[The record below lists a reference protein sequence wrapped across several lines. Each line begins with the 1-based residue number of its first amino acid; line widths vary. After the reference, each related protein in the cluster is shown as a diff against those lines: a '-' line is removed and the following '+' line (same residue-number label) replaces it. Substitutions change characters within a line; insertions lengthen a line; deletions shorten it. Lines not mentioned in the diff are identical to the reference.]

1 MKNRLKNSNIYSVFA
16 ASVIYA
22 VFKFGLSHGLSYQG
36 FSDAFVNVVYSP
48 GSVDGGLLSLGIAL
62 ILPMAL
68 QILTA
73 SYMAED
79 LAGAIVYI
87 LPRAGTLHRWFFGK
101 VRHLILECTVAVGV
115 MTLCIG
121 GYSAYRYGAPSK
133 NDWLILLTVFATLLL
148 FCFCAVLFVN
158 ILSIIITEKWACFT
172 GLAGMLLFSAV
183 IYPTR
188 NCLPLLLAN
197 PIYNYFILWRK
208 KALLFQICYEADFI
222 AGDFF
227 PAETAIL
234 LFGLCAVAEI
244 IIGLLLLRKKDF
256 LSCGR

>member
-1 MKNRLKNSNIYSVFA
+1 MKNRLKSSNILSVFA
-16 ASVIYA
+16 ISVIYA
-22 VFKFGLSHGLSYQG
+22 VFKLGLSHGLSFQG
-36 FSDAFVNVVYSP
+36 FSDAFVNAVYSP
-48 GSVDGGLLSLGIAL
+48 GSVDGGLLSFGIVL

-73 SYMAED
+73 AHMTED

-87 LPRAGTLHRWFFGK
+87 LPRAGTLRRWFFGK
-101 VRHLILECTVAVGV
+101 ARQLLLGCTVAVSAV
-115 MTLCIG
+115 VLCIG
-121 GYSAYRYGAPSK
+121 GYCVYRYGAPSK
-133 NDWLILLTVFATLLL
+133 NDWMILLTVFATLLL

-158 ILSIIITEKWACFT
+158 VLSIALSEKWACFT
-172 GLAGMLLFSAV
+172 GLAGMLLCSAV

-208 KALLFQICYEADFI
+208 QALLFQICYEADFT

-227 PAETAIL
+227 PAETAVL
-234 LFGLCAVAEI
+234 LFGLCAAAEI
-244 IIGLLLLRKKDF
+244 IAGLLLLRKKDF